1 MALEAK
7 ENLLLEEINK
17 ISEAIPNDTINKYD
31 IDQDSVKTENF
42 PIEINNRNTSFLFD
56 NMQI

>member
-7 ENLLLEEINK
+7 ENLLLKEINK
-17 ISEAIPNDTINKYD
+17 ISEAIPNDSINKYD
-31 IDQDSVKTENF
+31 INQDSIKTENF
-42 PIEINNRNTSFLFD
+42 AIEMNNRNTSFLFD

>member
-17 ISEAIPNDTINKYD
+17 ISEAIPNDSINKYD

-42 PIEINNRNTSFLFD
+42 PIEMNNRNTSFLFD

>member
-1 MALEAK
+1 MALESK
-7 ENLLLEEINK
+7 ENLVLEEINK